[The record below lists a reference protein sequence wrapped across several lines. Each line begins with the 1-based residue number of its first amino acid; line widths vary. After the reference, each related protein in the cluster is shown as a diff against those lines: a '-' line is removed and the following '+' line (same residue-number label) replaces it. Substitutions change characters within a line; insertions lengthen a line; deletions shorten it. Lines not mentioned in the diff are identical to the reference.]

1 MAEELKILLKIPTRG
16 RGLKHLY
23 QWWEKAHSPNNIEM
37 IVSVDNDEGPE
48 LEAEFSIQILPVA
61 FYHSNIYAS
70 PRTNKIHAFNRDIDK
85 AKTDW
90 DILVIGQDDLKVMQ
104 DWDKIIRD
112 AFADRDLYR
121 AKWFDTEPDEVTS
134 AHPRAK
140 KFRKGSPQF
149 LSSFICMHTVMGRY
163 LYEDFGYVY
172 NPIYKNFGCDDEYT
186 HVCRHRGVIDWVGK
200 RPYMHIHASY
210 PGGIPNDQVYQ
221 DAVPTIQTDHQT
233 FHRRL
238 REIPN
243 EEKQRRMQT
252 EEKKKRGRKPKQTPV
267 TVVAYDAPEIQPG
280 EVVSLMGVYDPTEA
294 TIQVPPTE
302 ETERVLSEMLDGADY
317 VLAIQDKNGHKVIK
331 PEPTSESL
339 YPWEAPENIT
349 LSVCILSIPEHA
361 AGAIKVAAQLGVL
374 VEGLT
379 DGINRFVSKVA
390 PLEVLIYHSPKL
402 SAGGPTRGFK
412 RNELLK
418 EARGTYV
425 VSIDA
430 DDFVA
435 DDYAER
441 ILAALE
447 SGPDC
452 VGFKIHC
459 KNGDQEVWAIAS
471 KRFLRWTH
479 GWTLGGSGYIER
491 TPYHKT
497 PIKTEIA
504 RKAGGFRED
513 LDVGEDHD
521 YSIRCL
527 PILKTEVYID
537 EFLYFYWK

>member
-1 MAEELKILLKIPTRG
+1 MAALKILLKIPTRG
-16 RGLKHLY
+16 RGWDHLK
-23 QWWEKAHSPNNIEM
+23 QWSDLAHDPANVEL
-37 IVSVDNDEGPE
+37 IVSMDDDEPRQYLPWE
-48 LEAEFSIQILPVA
+48 LNFAAQA
-61 FYHSNIYAS
+61 IYFA
-70 PRTNKIHAFNRDIDK
+70 PRTNKIDAFNRDIEK
-85 AKTDW
+85 AVTDW
-90 DILVIGQDDLKVMQ
+90 DILVVGQDDLKVFQ

-121 AKWFDTEPDEVTS
+121 AKWFDTEPDEVTN
-134 AHPRAK
+134 AHPRVK
-140 KFRKGSPQF
+140 QFRKGSPQF

-186 HVCRHRGVIDWVGK
+186 HVCRHRGIIDWVGQ

-221 DAVPTIQTDHQT
+221 DAVPTIQADHQT

-243 EEKQRRMQT
+243 EEKQRRMIT

-267 TVVAYDAPEIQPG
+267 TVVAYDAPEVQPG
-280 EVVSLMGVYDPTEA
+280 EVVSLMGVYDASEA
-294 TIQVPPTE
+294 
-302 ETERVLSEMLDGADY
+302 
-317 VLAIQDKNGHKVIK
+317 
-331 PEPTSESL
+331 L

-361 AGAIKVAAQLGVL
+361 AGAAKVAAQLGVL

-390 PLEVLIYHSPKL
+390 PLEVLIYHSPKM

-418 EARGTYV
+418 EARGEYV

-435 DDYAER
+435 DDYAEK
-441 ILAALE
+441 ILTALE

-459 KNGDQEVWAIAS
+459 KNGDQEVLAIAS
-471 KRFLRWTH
+471 KRFPRWTH
-479 GWTLGGSGYIER
+479 GWSLGASGYIER

-497 PIKTEIA
+497 PIRREIA
-504 RKAGGFRED
+504 VKAGGFRED

-527 PILKTEVYID
+527 PHLQTEVFVD